1 MARAK
6 TPKKVGL
13 FGGTFNPIHFGHI
26 NALTTVIEKIK
37 LDKVFV
43 IPTNQN
49 PLREQVADVTPEQRL
64 EMAQMA
70 LKDYEPTV
78 EVDGL
83 EIEKG
88 GVSYSIDTVKKY
100 QKKFPKSQ
108 LYFICGLDA
117 FETFDK
123 WKSFEKILEHCHLVV
138 TSRPGSQWPTVKED
152 CPKGIQKLV
161 SKFSPY
167 EITLKTKK
175 KIFFV
180 ALQDKDI
187 SASDVRKKIK
197 LGQKIDRFVPLDVEK
212 YLLSNDVYPQLK
224 TKIAD
229 YEEFARFCAKRVDDK
244 KGYQI
249 KVFDLRKLHG
259 ICEYSVVASG
269 TSTRHALTLGQTL
282 RDAIK
287 EEYGVNPIA
296 VDGFGEGRWVV
307 LDYGGLIIH
316 LFYDFVRQEYRLED
330 LWRSGSE
337 LSI

>member
-6 TPKKVGL
+6 TPKKVGI

-26 NALTTVIEKIK
+26 NSIVTVIDKLR

-43 IPTNQN
+43 VPTSQN
-49 PLREQVADVTPEQRL
+49 PLREEVTDVAPEQRL
-64 EMAQMA
+64 EMVKMA
-70 LKDYEPTV
+70 LGDYEPQV

-88 GVSYSIDTVKKY
+88 GVSYSIDTIKKY
-100 QKKFPKSQ
+100 SKKFPKSQ

-123 WKSFEKILEHCHLVV
+123 WKNFAKIVELCHLVV

-152 CPKGIQKLV
+152 CPKGLQKLI

-167 EITLKTKK
+167 EITLKSKK

-180 ALQDKDI
+180 ALNDKDI
-187 SASDVRKKIK
+187 SASDIRKKIK
-197 LGQKIDRFVPLDVEK
+197 LGQKVDRFVPLSVEK
-212 YLLSNDVYPQLK
+212 FLISNDVYPQLK
-224 TKIAD
+224 QKISD
-229 YEEFARFCAKRVDDK
+229 YEEFAKFCARKIDDK

-249 KVFDLRKLHG
+249 KVFDLRPLQG
-259 ICEYSVVASG
+259 LCEYSVVASG
-269 TSTRHALTLGQTL
+269 TSTRHAMTLGQSI
-282 RDAIK
+282 REAVK

-296 VDGFGEGRWVV
+296 VDGFNEGRWVV
-307 LDYGGLIIH
+307 IDYGALIVH
-316 LFYDFVRQEYRLED
+316 VFYDFVRQEYRLED
-330 LWRSGSE
+330 LWKKGAE
-337 LSI
+337 LSL